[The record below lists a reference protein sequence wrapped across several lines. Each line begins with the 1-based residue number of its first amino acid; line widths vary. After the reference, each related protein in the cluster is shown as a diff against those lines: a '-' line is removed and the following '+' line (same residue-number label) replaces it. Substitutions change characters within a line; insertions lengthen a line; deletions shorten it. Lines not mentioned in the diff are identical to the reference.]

1 MSNIKVKS
9 LDDDNMEI
17 TIDGSE
23 HTLKL
28 RDFDEIVMNVFI
40 QQKRDYEEKILT
52 SNDYKSTQ
60 ESITAIRVLSE
71 TLEKITKALFL
82 KCLVDTYNHYQ
93 TEVNEELDINNISEL
108 FDFMGIKEG

>member
-52 SNDYKSTQ
+52 SND
-60 ESITAIRVLSE
+60 
-71 TLEKITKALFL
+71 
-82 KCLVDTYNHYQ
+82 
-93 TEVNEELDINNISEL
+93 
-108 FDFMGIKEG
+108 